1 VCFCELVDKVKTMVN
16 TSALSRLFV
25 VIIVVHCIIDHV
37 SGGTPVPG
45 KKVTT
50 PYGAKGNWAGG
61 SHTGADYACPIGTK
75 VVATKAG
82 VVKAGN
88 WGAALGTHLIIE
100 SKDANGKVVR
110 HLYAHLSKKLVAVGA
125 SVKAGQEIA
134 KSGNTGTV
142 TGPHVH
148 YGERVSPYGYNNH
161 RKPQYS

>member
-1 VCFCELVDKVKTMVN
+1 MIN
-16 TSALSRLFV
+16 TYAVSRLFIV
-25 VIIVVHCIIDHV
+25 VIFVYCITEQVNSV
-37 SGGTPVPG
+37 SPVPG

-50 PYGAKGNWAGG
+50 GYGVKGSWSGG

-82 VVKAGN
+82 VVKAGS
-88 WGAALGTHLIIE
+88 WGAALGTHIIIE

-110 HLYAHLSKKLVAVGA
+110 HIYAHLSKKSVNVGA
-125 SVKAGQEIA
+125 TVKAGQEIG

-142 TGPHVH
+142 TGPHLH
-148 YGERVSPYGYNNH
+148 YGERTSPFAYGNH